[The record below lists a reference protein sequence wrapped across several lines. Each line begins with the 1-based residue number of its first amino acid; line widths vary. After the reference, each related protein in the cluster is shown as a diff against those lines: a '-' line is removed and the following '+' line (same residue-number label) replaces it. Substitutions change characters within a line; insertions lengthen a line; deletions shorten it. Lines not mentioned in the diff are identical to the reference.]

1 MYIKQ
6 IFLVLMLYL
15 LCLGTSAQST
25 ETIYLSGRDADQTVK
40 WDFFCSK
47 GNNSGKW
54 KKIAVP
60 SCWEQQGFGEYTYG
74 RYYKKKD
81 GRVSDE
87 TGTYRHQFKVPA
99 KWQGRIIKLTFDGV
113 MTDAKVSVN
122 GQQVGP
128 VHQGGFTSFTYD
140 ITPYV
145 SCGKTNRLEVFVK
158 KQSDDKSVNLA
169 ERHADWWLFG
179 GIYRPVYLQAFP
191 KTHIEKVAVDARAD
205 GQMRMDLFAQG
216 LAEGAKLKVSLSKV
230 SSGTALSGQKSLATA
245 SQTLS
250 LKAQDQQ
257 RLSLSFQGVEAWDV
271 EHPHLYDMNLQL
283 IATNGQVVHEY
294 RQRVGFRTMEFRPR
308 DGFYMNGKKLV
319 VKGINRHCFY
329 PETGRT
335 TSKRLDIEDAK
346 LVKGMNANAIRSH
359 YPPDKHFLD
368 ICDSLGILY
377 FDELPGWQNHYNTEI
392 GTKILCEMMADDAN
406 HPSIFAW
413 GNGNEGGFNYDLDPL
428 FREYDIQQ
436 RHVVHPWALFNGVDA
451 HHYPAYQTGVNRL
464 HNGYEVFMPTEF
476 LHSQY
481 DKGGGASLDEY
492 WAHWSKNPLFAGG
505 FIWAMIDEGVVR
517 TDRRG
522 EIDTD
527 GTNAPDGVLGPHR
540 EKEGSWFTIRDVW
553 SPIQIA
559 PLRIRSTWDG
569 RILVKNESLFSRL
582 DEYRIDYRI
591 LSDAQVISG
600 GSVKLP
606 AIGRGESGY
615 ATLVKKGN
623 GNQEDA
629 LGLKT
634 ALEQGDVLELVAL
647 RHQGDT
653 VNVWT
658 YPLHYADE
666 YFQKHIQVVKAE
678 LSETSADK
686 TSSSQ
691 NSSASV
697 PQNSSASVTGTTLCS
712 ANGVK
717 AVFDAETGMMS
728 HIYNKVK
735 EIPFNQGP
743 LPVGMKAKLQQISA
757 RREGNDALL
766 VMHYTGAIDSIVWR
780 MTADGW
786 LGMDAVVLN
795 NRNGKQFDGAFFD
808 AKVRNLGFSFSYPEQ
823 QCKGMRWMGKGPYR
837 VWRNRLRGPQWGI
850 WQKSYNNTVTGES
863 WEYPEFKGYHAN
875 VYWAEMQSDQAPF
888 LFYTETDGL
897 YYRVFTPEE
906 PKALNGEKH
915 TMQPF
920 PEGDLSFL
928 FEIPGIQSYK
938 PIEQLGPEAQP
949 GNVRINI
956 GDDGL
961 RMKLWFHF

>member
-1 MYIKQ
+1 MCIKQ
-6 IFLVLMLYL
+6 IFLVCMLSFL
-15 LCLGTSAQST
+15 SLGASAQAT
-25 ETIYLSGRDADQTVK
+25 ETVYLSGHDADQTVK

-54 KKIAVP
+54 RKIAVP

-99 KWQGRIIKLTFDGV
+99 KWQGRTIKLTFDGV

-145 SCGKTNRLEVFVK
+145 NIGKTNRLEVFVK

-179 GIYRPVYLQAFP
+179 GIYRPVYMQALP
-191 KTHIEKVAVDARAD
+191 KTHIERVAVDAQAD
-205 GQMRMDLFAQG
+205 GTMKMDLFTQG
-216 LAEGAKLKVSLSKV
+216 LAEGTKLKVSLSEKH
-230 SSGTALSGQKSLATA
+230 
-245 SQTLS
+245 SQTLA
-250 LKAQDQQ
+250 LKTQEKQ
-257 RLSLSFQGVEAWDV
+257 RLSLSWQDIEAWDA

-283 IATNGQVVHEY
+283 VAANGQVVHEY
-294 RQRVGFRTMEFRPR
+294 HQRVGFRTIEFRPR
-308 DGFYMNGKKLV
+308 DGFYMNDKKLV

-377 FDELPGWQNHYNTEI
+377 FDELPGWQNHYHTEV
-392 GTKILCEMMADDAN
+392 GTKILREMMIDDAN
-406 HPSIFAW
+406 HPCIFAW

-436 RHVVHPWALFNGVDA
+436 RHVVHPWALFDGVDA
-451 HHYPAYQTGVNRL
+451 HHYPAYQTGVHRL

-517 TDRRG
+517 TDRKG

-553 SPIQIA
+553 SPIQID
-559 PLRIRSTWDG
+559 PLRIRPTWDG
-569 RILVKNESLFSRL
+569 RMLVKNESLFSRL
-582 DEYRIDYRI
+582 DEYEMIFRI
-591 LSDAQVISG
+591 LSNEEVVSQ

-606 AIGRGESGY
+606 AVERGESGY
-615 ATLVKKGN
+615 ATLKENEN
-623 GNQEDA
+623 GEQGDA
-629 LGLKT
+629 LGLNA
-634 ALEQGDVLELVAL
+634 ALQQGDVLELVAL
-647 RHQGDT
+647 RNQGDT

-666 YFQKHIQVVKAE
+666 YFQKHILAVKAK
-678 LSETSADK
+678 LSE
-686 TSSSQ
+686 SSNAKQSNPQ
-691 NSSASV
+691 IASASV
-697 PQNSSASVTGTTLCS
+697 AGTTLCS
-712 ANGVK
+712 ANDI
-717 AVFDAETGMMS
+717 A
-728 HIYNKVK
+728 Y
-735 EIPFNQGP
+735 Q
-743 LPVGMKAKLQQISA
+743 KL
-757 RREGNDALL
+757 
-766 VMHYTGAIDSIVWR
+766 
-780 MTADGW
+780 
-786 LGMDAVVLN
+786 
-795 NRNGKQFDGAFFD
+795 
-808 AKVRNLGFSFSYPEQ
+808 VR
-823 QCKGMRWMGKGPYR
+823 
-837 VWRNRLRGPQWGI
+837 
-850 WQKSYNNTVTGES
+850 
-863 WEYPEFKGYHAN
+863 
-875 VYWAEMQSDQAPF
+875 
-888 LFYTETDGL
+888 
-897 YYRVFTPEE
+897 
-906 PKALNGEKH
+906 
-915 TMQPF
+915 
-920 PEGDLSFL
+920 
-928 FEIPGIQSYK
+928 K
-938 PIEQLGPEAQP
+938 P
-949 GNVRINI
+949 
-956 GDDGL
+956 
-961 RMKLWFHF
+961 

>member
-1 MYIKQ
+1 MEVNVYSRHKNNKILTMYIKR
-6 IFLVLMLYL
+6 IFLTLMLGI
-15 LCLGTSAQST
+15 LCLGASAQTT

-40 WDFFCSK
+40 WDFYCSK

-54 KKIAVP
+54 RKIAVP

-87 TGTYRHQFKVPA
+87 TGTYRHLFKVPA
-99 KWQGRIIKLTFDGV
+99 KWRDKVIKLTFDGV
-113 MTDAKVSVN
+113 MTDTRVLVN
-122 GQQVGP
+122 GQQVGA

-145 SCGKTNRLEVFVK
+145 NFGKTNRLEVFVK

-179 GIYRPVYLQAFP
+179 GIYRPVYMQAFP
-191 KTHIEKVAVDARAD
+191 KSHIERVAIDAKAD
-205 GQMRMDLFAQG
+205 GTVQMDLYAKG
-216 LAEGAKLKVSLSKV
+216 LMEGAKLKVSLVGRKSSQV
-230 SSGTALSGQKSLATA
+230 SSLTGATSQTVALRAQDKQRVSLAW
-245 SQTLS
+245 
-250 LKAQDQQ
+250 
-257 RLSLSFQGVEAWDV
+257 QGVEAWDV

-283 IATNGQVVHEY
+283 ISSDGQVVHELH
-294 RQRVGFRTMEFRPR
+294 QRVGFRTVEFRPR

-335 TSKRLDIEDAK
+335 TSRRLDIEDAR

-377 FDELPGWQNHYNTEI
+377 FDELPGWQNHYNTEV
-392 GTKILCEMMADDAN
+392 GTKILQEMMADDAN
-406 HPSIFAW
+406 HPCIFAW

-428 FREYDIQQ
+428 FHEYDIQQ
-436 RHVVHPWALFNGVDA
+436 RHVVHPWALFDGVDA
-451 HHYPAYQTGVNRL
+451 HHYPAYQTGVHRL

-492 WAHWSKNPLFAGG
+492 WSHWSKNPLFAGG

-517 TDRRG
+517 TDRNG

-559 PLRIRSTWDG
+559 PLRIRPMWDG
-569 RILVKNESLFSRL
+569 RFVVNNESLFSRL
-582 DEYRIDYRI
+582 DEYLMNYRI
-591 LSDAQVISG
+591 LSDDQVLSQ

-606 AIGRGESGY
+606 NIERGESGY
-615 ATLVKKGN
+615 ASLPGT
-623 GNQEDA
+623 EDF
-629 LGLKT
+629 K
-634 ALEQGDVLELVAL
+634 QGDILELVAL
-647 RHQGDT
+647 NSQGDT

-658 YPLHYADE
+658 YPLCYADE
-666 YFQKHIQVVKAE
+666 YFQKHTIAP
-678 LSETSADK
+678 SAA
-686 TSSSQ
+686 
-691 NSSASV
+691 SASV
-697 PQNSSASVTGTTLCS
+697 EGTTLSS

-717 AVFDAETGMMS
+717 AVFDEKTGMLS

-735 EIPFNQGP
+735 EIPFNNGP
-743 LPVGMKAKLQQISA
+743 LPVGMKAKLQHISA
-757 RREGNDALL
+757 RQDGNDALL
-766 VMHYTGAIDSIVWR
+766 VMRYTGAIDSIVWR
-780 MTADGW
+780 MKPNGW
-786 LGMDAVVLN
+786 LGMDAVILN
-795 NRNGKQFDGAFFD
+795 NRNGKRFDGAFFD
-808 AKVRNLGFSFSYPEQ
+808 AEVRNLGFSFSYPENL
-823 QCKGMRWMGKGPYR
+823 CRGMRWMGKGPYR

-850 WQKSYNNTVTGES
+850 WQKNYNNTVTGES
-863 WEYPEFKGYHAN
+863 WDYPEFKGYHAN

-888 LFYTETDGL
+888 KFYTETDGL

-906 PKALNGEKH
+906 PKALNGEKQ

-949 GNVRINI
+949 GNIRINI

-961 RMKLWFHF
+961 RMKLWFCF

>member
-6 IFLVLMLYL
+6 IILAWLLNF
-15 LCLGTSAQST
+15 LCLGASAQST
-25 ETIYLSGRDADQTVK
+25 ETIYLSGRDADQTVM

-47 GNNSGKW
+47 GNHSGKW
-54 KKIAVP
+54 RKIAVP

-87 TGTYRHQFKVPA
+87 TGIYRRQFKVPA
-99 KWQGRIIKLTFDGV
+99 KWQGRVVKLTFDGV

-140 ITPYV
+140 ITPFV
-145 SCGKTNRLEVFVK
+145 NCGKTNRLEVFVK

-179 GIYRPVYLQAFP
+179 GIYRPVYMQAFP
-191 KTHIEKVAVDARAD
+191 KSHIERVAIDAKAD
-205 GQMRMDLFAQG
+205 GTMGMDLFARG
-216 LAEGAKLKVSLSKV
+216 LADGMRLKVSLSGRAAAKAASAGNV
-230 SSGTALSGQKSLATA
+230 

-250 LKAQDQQ
+250 LKTQGKQ
-257 RLSLSFQGVEAWDV
+257 RLSLSWQGIEAWDT
-271 EHPHLYDMNLQL
+271 EHPHLYDLNLQL
-283 IATNGQVVHEY
+283 IAANGQVVHEY
-294 RQRVGFRTMEFRPR
+294 HQRVGFRTVEFRPR

-335 TSKRLDIEDAK
+335 TSRRLDIEDAK

-377 FDELPGWQNHYNTEI
+377 FDELPGWQNHYNTEV
-392 GTKILCEMMADDAN
+392 GTKILGEMMADDAN
-406 HPSIFAW
+406 HPCIFAW

-428 FREYDIQQ
+428 FRAYDIQQ
-436 RHVVHPWALFNGVDA
+436 RHVVHPWALFDGVDA
-451 HHYPAYQTGVNRL
+451 HHYPAYQTGVHRL

-492 WAHWSKNPLFAGG
+492 WSHWTKNPLFAGG

-517 TDRRG
+517 TDRKN

-527 GTNAPDGVLGPHR
+527 ATNAPDGVLGPHR

-559 PLRIRSTWDG
+559 PLRIRSAWDG
-569 RILVKNESLFSRL
+569 RILVKNGSLFSRL
-582 DEYRIDYRI
+582 DEYRMNYRI
-591 LSDAQVISG
+591 LSDDQVVSQG
-600 GSVKLP
+600 NVALP
-606 AIGRGESGY
+606 RIECGESGY
-615 ATLVKKGN
+615 ASLSEK
-623 GNQEDA
+623 EDW
-629 LGLKT
+629 GR
-634 ALEQGDVLELVAL
+634 GDILELVAFDNL
-647 RHQGDT
+647 GDT

-658 YPLHYADE
+658 YPMRYADE
-666 YFQKHIQVVKAE
+666 YYQKHIPAVKDMLAKASTD
-678 LSETSADK
+678 LK
-686 TSSSQ
+686 NGSQ
-691 NSSASV
+691 LPSASV
-697 PQNSSASVTGTTLCS
+697 EGTTLCS
-712 ANGVK
+712 ANGVR
-717 AVFDAETGMMS
+717 AVFDGATGILS

-757 RREGNDALL
+757 RREGSDALL

-786 LGMDAVVLN
+786 LGMDAVILN
-795 NRNGKQFDGAFFD
+795 NRNGKRFDGAFFD
-808 AKVRNLGFSFSYPEQ
+808 SEVRNLGFSFSYPENL
-823 QCKGMRWMGKGPYR
+823 CKGMRWMGKGPYR

-850 WQKSYNNTVTGES
+850 WQKDYNNTVTGES

-888 LFYTETDGL
+888 RFYTETDGL

-915 TMQPF
+915 TMQAF

-949 GNVRINI
+949 GNIRINI

-961 RMKLWFHF
+961 RMKLWFYF